1 MSDLNNLSP
10 LEKYQQALD
19 HKVIL
24 KDPAQYQ
31 AVLEL
36 NQIYLDLIEPKKFVF
51 FKSKSNHLGIYMFGG
66 VGRGKTYLMDLF
78 FNSLPFKNKLR
89 LHFYRFMAMIHEKLN
104 QLRNNLKHDFK
115 KSKKDPLEIISQD
128 LAQEFKV
135 ICLDEFMVEDIAD
148 AMILGELLKYIF
160 KNKIVLITTSNTHP
174 DNLYLG
180 GIQRDRF
187 LDSIE
192 ILKSNLKIISVDS
205 NKDYRDFINNM
216 SKPDGLSHDLSSR
229 YLSPKS
235 PGYLPQKSY
244 EQSWMQAQFDFLA
257 QGQNQEIN
265 NPKIMICDRE
275 LSCIAKSEKIIW
287 FEFNILCGEGRG
299 SADYIN
305 LANQYSHVLLS
316 HLVQM
321 DDQRDDLARRFVSL
335 IDELYDRKIKLIIS
349 ASVPI
354 PEIYI
359 GTRLESIF
367 ERTKS
372 RLVEMQGVTPCE
384 RSSK

>member
-10 LEKYQQALD
+10 LEQYQKAID
-19 HKVIL
+19 NKSIL
-24 KDPAQYQ
+24 KDPAQAQ
-31 AVLEL
+31 AVLDL
-36 NQIYLDLIEPKKFVF
+36 NQIYLDLIEPKKFSL
-51 FKSKSNHLGIYMFGG
+51 FKSKSNHLGLYMFGG
-66 VGRGKTYLMDLF
+66 VGRGKTYLMDVF

-104 QLRNNLKHDFK
+104 QLKNNPEHDFK
-115 KSKKDPLEIISQD
+115 KSKKDPLEIIAQD

-148 AMILGELLKYIF
+148 AMILGELLKFLF

-187 LDSIE
+187 LEGIN
-192 ILKSNLKIISVDS
+192 ILKNNLKIISVDS
-205 NKDYRDFINNM
+205 NKDYRDFINHL
-216 SKPDGLSHDLSSR
+216 SKPDRLSHDLSKK
-229 YLSPKS
+229 YLCPQS
-235 PGYLPQKSY
+235 PGYLPQASY
-244 EQSWMQAQFDFLA
+244 EQSWMQAQFDYLT

-265 NPKIMICDRE
+265 NPTIAICDRE
-275 LSCIAKSEKIIW
+275 LLCVAKSERVIW
-287 FEFNILCGEGRG
+287 FEFKILCGEGRG
-299 SADYIN
+299 APDYIALSN
-305 LANQYSHVLLS
+305 SYTHILLS

-321 DDQRDDLARRFVSL
+321 DDQKDDLARRFVSL

-349 ASVPI
+349 ADQPI
-354 PEIYI
+354 SKIYV
-359 GTRLESIF
+359 GTRLDSIF

-372 RLVEMQGVTPCE
+372 RLVEMQG
-384 RSSK
+384 